1 MKKSLTLDEFTPT
14 YSLED
19 YQSLINR
26 NLYLTTEALQD
37 YFYKLKD
44 LFRSISNNFTKEY
57 NDFIAIEVT
66 NDKLEVLNRLKRI
79 NFFQIKD
86 EITSKPEDLEG
97 KLIDLSSEL
106 IKAFN
111 TLKPDIEITFESLEI
126 AIAKFINDYKD
137 KNVLSIYND
146 IHFKETEEKVT
157 KIKKAF
163 EHFFPRQIGS
173 TKTKFKNIFYNLKDI
188 ETLYSDIS
196 TLSNL
201 VNHDY
206 IRQLNKRSEEISNLI
221 DVLIREIPNL
231 SETTNKKVKQE
242 LYSALYVAA
251 KEQELFFYLYSVTYK
266 LYGSFYNIKEDLKRL
281 SDR

>member
-146 IHFKETEEKVT
+146 VHFKGTEEKIS
-157 KIKKAF
+157 KIKKRF
-163 EHFFPRQIGS
+163 EDFFPRQTGS
-173 TKTKFKNIFYNLKDI
+173 TKAKFKSIFYNLKDI

-201 VNHDY
+201 VNQDY
-206 IRQLNKRSEEISNLI
+206 IRELNKRSEEISNLI

-231 SETTNKKVKQE
+231 SETTNKKAKEE
-242 LYSALYVAA
+242 LYSALYTAA
-251 KEQELFFYLYSVTYK
+251 KEQELFFYLYNITYK

-281 SDR
+281 SNK